1 MRSRWIIVAV
11 FSFALP
17 SCSQRGIDGPTREF
31 SGVWL
36 YEFEGSTFIEG
47 AHGVPAEPPRYEE
60 ADWLE
65 WADQPELEAVVERS
79 GSDGACQPVQPIRLR
94 FIGYRTRYPTMR
106 GAGHLGLWGSQVTV
120 SKTISSEALGPAF
133 CYDQ

>member
-11 FSFALP
+11 FGLALA
-17 SCSQRGIDGPTREF
+17 SCWRRGIDGPTREF

-47 AHGVPAEPPRYEE
+47 AHDIPAEPPRYEG

-65 WADQPELEAVVERS
+65 WADQPEIEAVVNKR
-79 GSDGACQPVQPIRLR
+79 GSDESCHRVQPIRLR
-94 FIGYRTRYPTMR
+94 FIGHRTRYALG
-106 GAGHLGLWGSQVTV
+106 GAGHLDLWRSQVTV
-120 SKTISSEALGPAF
+120 SKTISAEALGPAF